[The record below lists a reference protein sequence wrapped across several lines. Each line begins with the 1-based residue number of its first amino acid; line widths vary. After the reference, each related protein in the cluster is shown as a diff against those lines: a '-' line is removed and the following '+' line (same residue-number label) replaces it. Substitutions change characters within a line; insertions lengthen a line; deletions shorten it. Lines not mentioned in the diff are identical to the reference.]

1 MDFMKKTQNLAATL
15 TKEFNC
21 EEINLTVQMR
31 RGEDWITLDLFQN
44 SEEPNKFYATVTTL
58 PASTFNLVRA
68 ETSTE

>member
-21 EEINLTVQMR
+21 EEINLNVQMR

-44 SEEPNKFYATVTTL
+44 SEEPNRFYATVDYSCSQQFLGGVGRT
-58 PASTFNLVRA
+58 VH
-68 ETSTE
+68 

>member
-44 SEEPNKFYATVTTL
+44 SEEPNKFYATVDYSSSQHDAIGTGRVL
-58 PASTFNLVRA
+58 H
-68 ETSTE
+68 

>member
-31 RGEDWITLDLFQN
+31 RGDDWITLDLFQN
-44 SEEPNKFYATVTTL
+44 SEEPYKFYATVDYSSSQHLQVGAGRT
-58 PASTFNLVRA
+58 VH
-68 ETSTE
+68 

>member
-44 SEEPNKFYATVTTL
+44 SEEPNKFYATL
-58 PASTFNLVRA
+58 DYSASQQVQIGSGRILH
-68 ETSTE
+68 

>member
-31 RGEDWITLDLFQN
+31 RGDDWITLDLFQN
-44 SEEPNKFYATVTTL
+44 SEEPNKFYATL
-58 PASTFNLVRA
+58 DYSASQQVQIGSGRILH
-68 ETSTE
+68 

>member
-31 RGEDWITLDLFQN
+31 RGED
-44 SEEPNKFYATVTTL
+44 
-58 PASTFNLVRA
+58 
-68 ETSTE
+68 

>member
-44 SEEPNKFYATVTTL
+44 SEEPNKFYATL
-58 PASTFNLVRA
+58 DYSASPQFQLSSGKSVH
-68 ETSTE
+68 

>member
-44 SEEPNKFYATVTTL
+44 SEEPNKFYATVDYSSSQQVQIGTGRIL
-58 PASTFNLVRA
+58 H
-68 ETSTE
+68 

>member
-44 SEEPNKFYATVTTL
+44 SEEPNKFYATVDHSSSQHLQVGADRT
-58 PASTFNLVRA
+58 VH
-68 ETSTE
+68 

>member
-31 RGEDWITLDLFQN
+31 RGDDWITLDLFQN
-44 SEEPNKFYATVTTL
+44 SEEPNKFYATVDYS
-58 PASTFNLVRA
+58 ASQHLQVGVGKA
-68 ETSTE
+68 VH